1 MVSNPDVAMAIDLTD
16 CDREPIHIPGSIQP
30 HGLILIVDAATR
42 RVIAGAGALEPAFGD
57 TWLDASIDDLVWP
70 DGGAPS
76 FDAATPGVIGT
87 GAAAGPG
94 MDAGAGA
101 IDTAAGRF
109 DIAVHRSGDRVI
121 VELEAAGDPLTA
133 GASLHWLETTA
144 GAFERAV
151 DVAALCRRAAVA
163 FRALTGFDRVM
174 IYRFLD
180 DDAGRVVA
188 EDSDPAIGSF
198 LNHHFPATDI
208 PKQARALYIRNRT
221 RAIPDIGYTPQPI
234 RPAAYRDTDLSDVAT
249 RSVSPIHIQYLH
261 NMGVGASASISIV
274 KDGQLWGLVAC
285 HHREPRLMPR
295 EIRLTASTLAGIFAR
310 QVRAKEDANA
320 YRERLRLSSAADAIL
335 PIITGAR
342 GLRAEVRDGSA
353 ALMAMLDGDG
363 LVFAHGNDIDGY
375 GHCPDP
381 RDLREIVRWLRRRP
395 TLEPF
400 ATSSLVTQFDDAD
413 DMTASASG
421 LLAIPLGDDGAMLL
435 WLRAEQVQTV
445 EWAGNPHKAA
455 AGGESAP
462 LTPRASFASWTQTV
476 RGESRGW
483 TLEEI
488 EAAHKL
494 RRTIDE
500 ASRRQRIDELNDRLT
515 RSLADK
521 DALLAQKDLLMKE
534 VDHRVQNSL
543 QLVSAF
549 LSMQARAAGPG
560 EVAAS
565 LAEAQSRLSAVALV
579 HRRLYRDD
587 QIESI
592 DLSRYLG
599 DLIDDLRGSLGD
611 GWGSRMNVDLAPV
624 LVPTDRA
631 VSVGLVLAELVINA
645 TKYAYAGEVGPIDI
659 CLDQHRRRFRL
670 IVADQGRGVVP
681 GAAPTGAG
689 GGTRSG
695 GFGSRMM
702 TAVVDRLDGEIELT
716 DNQPGTRAILTA
728 PVGDLR

>member
-1 MVSNPDVAMAIDLTD
+1 MVSNADVAMAIDLTD

-30 HGLILIVDAATR
+30 HGMMLIVDPATR
-42 RVIAGAGALEPAFGD
+42 RVIAGAGALEAAFGD
-57 TWLDASIDDLVWP
+57 NVAGRLDRRSGLARWRRAVVRRSNPRWS
-70 DGGAPS
+70 G
-76 FDAATPGVIGT
+76 
-87 GAAAGPG
+87 AAGPG

-101 IDTAAGRF
+101 IDTDAGRF
-109 DIAVHRSGDRVI
+109 DIAIHRSGDQMI

-221 RAIPDIGYTPQPI
+221 RAIPDIRYTPQPI
-234 RPAAYRDTDLSDVAT
+234 RPAAYRDTDLSDVAM

-400 ATSSLVTQFDDAD
+400 ATSSLMTQFDDAD
-413 DMTASASG
+413 DMTARASG
-421 LLAIPLGDDGAMLL
+421 LLAIPLGEDGAMLL
-435 WLRAEQVQTV
+435 WLRAEQVQEV

-455 AGGESAP
+455 TGGDSTP
-462 LTPRASFASWTQTV
+462 LTPRASFASWTQMV

-488 EAAHKL
+488 EAAHQL

-515 RSLADK
+515 RSLAEK

-599 DLIDDLRGSLGD
+599 ELIDDLRGSLGD

-645 TKYAYAGEVGPIDI
+645 TKYAYAGDVGPIDI

-728 PVGDLR
+728 PIGDLR